1 MYKKKF
7 QFDYNKGI
15 ENENKVLNFLNLN
28 NKFQKCKKNCPF
40 DFYDDVTFIELKSRN
55 NEYNKYPSTMVGYN
69 KIKIAEEDESK
80 TKYKFLFLFTDGL
93 YQWEFE
99 KDKYLIKD
107 GGRWDRGKSEIKK
120 YCYINIENLK
130 LLNKDINNEKDRDR
144 DKVPNPNKN
153 EN

>member
-130 LLNKDINNEKDRDR
+130 LLNKDIINEKAKKPIFIED
-144 DKVPNPNKN
+144 
-153 EN
+153 

>member
-130 LLNKDINNEKDRDR
+130 LLNKDIINEKEKKTIFIED
-144 DKVPNPNKN
+144 
-153 EN
+153 